1 MSQLIPESPL
11 IQCVGDHHE
20 NGIDQLC
27 SSSDEEGEEI
37 EVAGTDDPDAIPFLG
52 LVDEENILIL
62 PPEGYGEASD
72 NEDSQRYQVNVKQQA
87 SLYLE
92 SPSCNPEL
100 DSAASLRIKKK
111 RRKKTYTVNLTNCKY
126 ESVRR
131 VFRRFGF
138 REVDE
143 EEEWNLYWT
152 DFSVS
157 LDRVVLMKTW
167 QKINHFPGMSEIC
180 RKDSLARNLNRM
192 LKAFPKDYNIF
203 PKTWCLPSD
212 WNELQTYVRKHK
224 TRTYIFKPDTGCQGK
239 GIYIVRSFKDIRPV
253 ENMICQVYLSKPF
266 LIDGYKFD
274 MRLYVLLTSCDPLR
288 IYVFRDGLVRFT
300 TIPYAEPNQRNMHNM
315 YMHLTNYAV
324 QKHSEGFIRDDEE
337 GGTKRRITTLNR
349 WFSQKGYDVKKIWD
363 EVDDVV
369 IKTILSGY
377 SVLRHNYRTC
387 FPNHAHTSACFEV
400 LGFDIMFNHKLKPY
414 VLEVNHSP
422 SFTTDSKLDR
432 EIKEAMLWDT
442 LNLAHFSMLSKRKC
456 IEDERKRIRNRLLN
470 KCARKDFKD
479 ATEKEQARFLAN
491 SDRYEK
497 NHMGNYRRVYPT
509 DDTHKYDQFLSPNA
523 TFYQETMTY
532 KVRSEC
538 ARQQRE
544 EIRQKQEKLGLLSN
558 KQKSSLP
565 PESPAP
571 RKLSVKSHAQRNLS
585 RAGTGANTRNSKPVK
600 SGTESRATERSW
612 GDQIQPSSNQ
622 STADVKDTPMDSP
635 CSEKVG
641 NPMEKLWQPQPI
653 LPDEEA
659 ERLEGL
665 QQRERFMR
673 SIGLI
678 ETIHQLLNNT
688 RGVTSSAVTKGGN
701 LGKIIHL
708 KNGFSNPG
716 VLIGYERKREGAF
729 TAHSHT
735 FGSNRTLFNGCPKRQ
750 TSVTHL
756 NHLQTMMR
764 VDETS
769 MTKTIRRDT
778 INSRTRTPCMMPEV
792 DHQSANRRSESPF
805 YTIGHRISAIPNNN
819 FKRHMSAS
827 RFQSTEAESN
837 SVIYGLN
844 GLRPSFYGRPF
855 KPCSGVEVTHSS
867 GCCHT
872 YVGPLSNSCSA
883 PGFSTSNSLL
893 ESGMESNVY
902 PSRVQDNLSRP
913 WEQPREVIGRHFPAR
928 NTYLGFRFH
937 KGYPGSKN
945 KDLRESMTLNEIAH
959 RNVYSDNDPRQEML
973 NPDVWKQRQDPITLG
988 NETRNKISSIQL
1000 ISHDRPLPVSV
1011 YQTEISPIRG
1021 RDNLV
1026 KRSTSFPNVEPHP
1039 TVSNPHRL
1047 HK

>member
-72 NEDSQRYQVNVKQQA
+72 NEDSQRYQVNVKQQ
-87 SLYLE
+87 
-92 SPSCNPEL
+92 
-100 DSAASLRIKKK
+100 
-111 RRKKTYTVNLTNCKY
+111 
-126 ESVRR
+126 VRR

-167 QKINHFPGMSEIC
+167 Q
-180 RKDSLARNLNRM
+180 
-192 LKAFPKDYNIF
+192 
-203 PKTWCLPSD
+203 
-212 WNELQTYVRKHK
+212 
-224 TRTYIFKPDTGCQGK
+224 
-239 GIYIVRSFKDIRPV
+239 
-253 ENMICQVYLSKPF
+253 PF

-349 WFSQKGYDVKKIWD
+349 WFSQKGYDVKK
-363 EVDDVV
+363 
-369 IKTILSGY
+369 
-377 SVLRHNYRTC
+377 
-387 FPNHAHTSACFEV
+387 
-400 LGFDIMFNHKLKPY
+400 
-414 VLEVNHSP
+414 VNHSP

-708 KNGFSNPG
+708 KNGFSSEYIERFGNYVVVFIVPFNLFTTARDPG